1 MHILSS
7 TSQEGKQLCCLKK
20 EEAEAGMVFLCKDK
34 SDCSPETSLE
44 QLRLKLDPGRDG
56 ISEISSQ
63 LVFTINQAMALDSET
78 YQRCARS
85 QKLDICLQGHYFSR
99 VNYTVMVETGH
110 PKFGHSKGALSSG
123 FLQEKVWMMLVTSL
137 VALQGMFRR
146 AFSTP
151 RNEGAIPLTS

>member
-1 MHILSS
+1 MNAHP
-7 TSQEGKQLCCLKK
+7 QLNFPGG
-20 EEAEAGMVFLCKDK
+20 EA
-34 SDCSPETSLE
+34 T
-44 QLRLKLDPGRDG
+44 DPGKDG

-78 YQRCARS
+78 YQWCARS
-85 QKLDICLQGHYFSR
+85 QKLDIHLQGHYFSVVSR
-99 VNYTVMVETGH
+99 YPQCHQSELHSNGIETGH